1 MLRNSFSI
9 DVIKPLTLICVNN
22 IITPVKKINFALKEP
37 VIMTNFQK
45 FGVCLCLFN
54 TSIAIVL
61 AIKDDGY
68 ELGAIAMLVSSCLV
82 LWKSLP
88 TKNT

>member
-1 MLRNSFSI
+1 
-9 DVIKPLTLICVNN
+9 
-22 IITPVKKINFALKEP
+22 
-37 VIMTNFQK
+37 MTNFQK

-61 AIKDDGY
+61 AIKADGY
-68 ELGAIAMLVSSCLV
+68 EHVAIAMLALACLV

>member
-1 MLRNSFSI
+1 
-9 DVIKPLTLICVNN
+9 
-22 IITPVKKINFALKEP
+22 
-37 VIMTNFQK
+37 MTNFQK